1 MPDSQPE
8 DGFVGAEEF
17 GVSLSVYIRAF
28 HNFLCIWCLCLGQAA
43 WLGWSLSKD
52 SASCLL

>member
-1 MPDSQPE
+1 MPDSQPG
-8 DGFVGAEEF
+8 DGFVGAEGF

-28 HNFLCIWCLCLGQAA
+28 YNFLCIWCLCLGQAA